1 MMEVEQTKIARMQ
14 REKERKEAEEAKKLL
29 ARKTIITRDTNPP
42 ALLKKST
49 TMVKSP
55 KKK

>member
-1 MMEVEQTKIARMQ
+1 MEVEQTKIARMQ